1 MKLKKV
7 VSLCLSSGRVQLFDH
22 VDNDGVVGQ
31 WLGDGCA
38 LYPLGN
44 VPYLDEDTACAVFDI
59 TEKKR
64 GKMMVSK
71 DAMPERISVADY
83 NAGDRQ
89 AEDMGISI
97 SYKGTSVQ
105 PLLIRPNREII
116 YIQKK
121 YLAPLDDVM
130 DDLQFCVREMPG
142 GERYVVAFVGL
153 LIAAVILPYTL
164 MGEEYVDKLE
174 DIARM
179 TSTEIERRERLG
191 VILERREGGDE
202 EAGDDGEA

>member
-38 LYPLGN
+38 IYPLGN
-44 VPYLDEDTACAVFDI
+44 IPYLDEDTACAVFDI

-64 GKMMVSK
+64 LKMMVSK
-71 DAMPERISVADY
+71 DGMPDRISVNDY
-83 NAGDRQ
+83 DAGDRQ
-89 AEDMGISI
+89 AEDMGISVN
-97 SYKGTSVQ
+97 YHGTNVQ
-105 PLLIRPNREII
+105 PLLVRPGNEII

-153 LIAAVILPYTL
+153 LIAAVIMPYEPL
-164 MGEEYVDKLE
+164 GEDYVKKLE

-179 TSTEIERRERLG
+179 TTAEIERRKRLG
-191 VILERREGGDE
+191 VTLERRAGDE